1 MIKSKISEIPTK
13 KTFTCFDCGHKY
25 TIKLAKKAKTTIPKC
40 CKNCSR

>member
-13 KTFTCFDCGHKY
+13 KTFTCFDCGHRY
-25 TIKLAKKAKTTIPKC
+25 TIKLAKKVKSALPKY